1 MISLNKFTVAI
12 GTVVAF
18 LSVSIGMAYAAT
30 ATPESLATSA
40 GTSMRDT
47 GIAVIAA
54 LIPLA
59 VALILAKKALPWA
72 RRLLGV

>member
-1 MISLNKFTVAI
+1 MFTRASAFLAVVTASLAVGI
-12 GTVVAF
+12 GTVLASPV
-18 LSVSIGMAYAAT
+18 
-30 ATPESLATSA
+30 TPESLATNA
-40 GTSMRDT
+40 GTSFRDT
-47 GIAVIAA
+47 GIAIVAA